1 MTAQE
6 SLILIN
12 RETFLKETQF
22 LIVNFAEVA
31 ERWRARL
38 LNCLATH
45 INTLNIDTFIEEKGN
60 TVQCTYWIDA
70 SICDE
75 VLGLYL
81 LGRKDVGHHIG
92 PLHQQL
98 Q

>member
-22 LIVNFAEVA
+22 LILNFAEVA

-38 LNCLATH
+38 LNCMATH
-45 INTLNIDTFIEEKGN
+45 INTLNIDTFIEEN
-60 TVQCTYWIDA
+60 RNNVQC
-70 SICDE
+70 
-75 VLGLYL
+75 VP
-81 LGRKDVGHHIG
+81 IG
-92 PLHQQL
+92 
-98 Q
+98 

>member
-31 ERWRARL
+31 ERWRA
-38 LNCLATH
+38 LATH
-45 INTLNIDTFIEEKGN
+45 INTLNIDTFIEEN
-60 TVQCTYWIDA
+60 RNNVQC
-70 SICDE
+70 
-75 VLGLYL
+75 VP
-81 LGRKDVGHHIG
+81 IG
-92 PLHQQL
+92 
-98 Q
+98 

>member
-31 ERWRARL
+31 ERWRA
-38 LNCLATH
+38 LANH
-45 INTLNIDTFIEEKGN
+45 INTLNIDTLYRRKRKHSAM
-60 TVQCTYWIDA
+60 CTYWIDA
-70 SICDE
+70 SVCDE

-81 LGRKDVGHHIG
+81 LGREDVGHHIG